1 MTSARELS
9 SSLLDLLRRE
19 QSALAEFLV
28 ALADFDQRRLWAEL
42 GHTSLFYF
50 LHRELRLSTGAAF
63 YRKAAAE
70 LIQRF
75 PEVIE
80 PLRDGRLC
88 LTSVAELAKV
98 LTRENRAEVLPRF
111 FHASKLEAKAVA
123 AELSPR
129 QGAPHRMVV
138 TAVAPIHGVRQAEGA
153 CARQGAGDSAALTT
167 GTSRELALSQT
178 PFRLDETHSAQP
190 SSAAPAP
197 TIAPSAPPRTT
208 SEPLSADLRR
218 LHVTVSKRFMAK
230 LEAARDALSH
240 SHPGADAEAIL
251 EAGLDLLIERA
262 SKRRGCTRPKAEKRT
277 PAVGGER
284 PGPVK
289 GSAATD
295 GSVHDDPAE
304 TGAGLGGAPRL
315 GLGSLRFV
323 PAAVKRE
330 VWLRDGGRCQFRLEN
345 GELCG
350 STHRLQFDHVRPVAL
365 GGQSTVDNI
374 RLTCAPHNLLAA
386 RRVFGDALMDRYAP
400 ARTAGALLEAR

>member
-9 SSLLDLLRRE
+9 SRLLDLLRRE

-262 SKRRGCTRPKAEKRT
+262 SKRRGIVANPRTRNAPSPRLA
-277 PAVGGER
+277 PAGAG
-284 PGPVK
+284 
-289 GSAATD
+289 
-295 GSVHDDPAE
+295 E
-304 TGAGLGGAPRL
+304 TGDSVAEARGRREPLAGDGNEARHI
-315 GLGSLRFV
+315 
-323 PAAVKRE
+323 PAAVRRE

-374 RLTCAPHNLLAA
+374 RLACAPHNLLAA

>member
-1 MTSARELS
+1 MDNARELAS
-9 SSLLDLLRRE
+9 RLIDLLRRE
-19 QSALAEFLV
+19 QSAMAEFLV
-28 ALADFDQRRLWAEL
+28 ALAAFDERRSWAEL

-50 LHRELRLSTGAAF
+50 LHRELRLSAGAAF

-75 PEVIE
+75 PEVVE

-98 LTRENRAEVLPRF
+98 LTPENRAEVLPRF
-111 FHASKLEAKAVA
+111 FHASKQEAKAVA

-138 TAVAPIHGVRQAEGA
+138 TAVAPGLH
-153 CARQGAGDSAALTT
+153 ARQGAGDSAALTT
-167 GTSRELALSQT
+167 GASPELALGQN
-178 PFRLDETHSAQP
+178 PFRLDEAPPAKGSAGGP
-190 SSAAPAP
+190 HTGVPLP
-197 TIAPSAPPRTT
+197 ELPIPLAPPRTT
-208 SEPLSADLRR
+208 MEPLTADLRR

-230 LEAARDALSH
+230 LDAARDALSH

-251 EAGLDLLIERA
+251 EAGLDLLIERHVR
-262 SKRRGCTRPKAEKRT
+262 RRGIVPKPRKNAPSPGLS
-277 PAVGGER
+277 PAGAGER
-284 PGPVK
+284 GDIRDIPPDARERGDSPDDAGPA
-289 GSAATD
+289 SR
-295 GSVHDDPAE
+295 HI
-304 TGAGLGGAPRL
+304 
-315 GLGSLRFV
+315 

-345 GELCG
+345 DEFCG

-365 GGQSTVDNI
+365 GGESTASNI
-374 RLTCAPHNLLAA
+374 RLACAPHNLLAA

-400 ARTAGALLEAR
+400 PRTAGAPSEAR